1 MVVMSSCAPNVNLS
15 YAGPLPESTYHVWE
29 FPGMIS
35 GEISLCRKADFF
47 CDSTTIKML
56 KVKYTLCGKPWVLT
70 THLGDVKCL
79 DKISWKNGLEC
90 GYLILYRYCL
100 YNCLCSKV
108 KWQHFTLRGVLR
120 GRNVWLPQGFALLLV
135 HCFFSSYIILE
146 RQFLHGSWS
155 IWYERTWYFV
165 M

>member
-1 MVVMSSCAPNVNLS
+1 MFSFSQIIPKNFSVLKGRL
-15 YAGPLPESTYHVWE
+15 Y
-29 FPGMIS
+29 
-35 GEISLCRKADFF
+35 

-155 IWYERTWYFV
+155 I
-165 M
+165 